1 MDVPEPEKPPET
13 VPEALPESLPEIL
26 PEASPGRGRRARR
39 TAALI
44 AGAAVLGIVAG
55 TCVGYLVQ
63 ADRSPTA
70 LPSLSQASVAQ
81 AKGAGPE
88 PLSAAEDR
96 KVKVDGDL
104 RKLLLKKPSGARKGL
119 YTVGTDGWMSLT
131 EYAETFDKP
140 AGAFRTLIAEDD
152 FRRAAAT
159 TWREGS
165 TFSVEIRLIQ
175 YRQEETSSTA
185 EASAADAYY
194 WADSG
199 ARDTASWPIPGTGDG
214 MAYVHHKPESGY
226 GVSVYSAEAH
236 AWRGDIAMEI
246 WISDTKPISRTKVL
260 DLAKRQMERL

>member
-1 MDVPEPEKPPET
+1 M
-13 VPEALPESLPEIL
+13 
-26 PEASPGRGRRARR
+26 EASPERERKTTRR

-44 AGAAVLGIVAG
+44 AGAAVLGVVAG
-55 TCVGYLVQ
+55 SCVGYLVQ
-63 ADRSPTA
+63 ADRAPTA
-70 LPSLSQASVAQ
+70 LPSLSQPSVVQ

-119 YTVGTDGWMSLT
+119 YTVGTDGWMDLT

-140 AGAFRTLIAEDD
+140 AGAFRTLIAQDD

-165 TFSVEIRLIQ
+165 TYNVEIRLIQ
-175 YRQEETSSTA
+175 YRQEESSSTA
-185 EASAADAYY
+185 EDAAADAYY

-199 ARDTASWPIPGTGDG
+199 ARDTESWPVPGTGDG
-214 MAYVHHKPESGY
+214 MAYVHHKPDSGY

>member
-1 MDVPEPEKPPET
+1 M
-13 VPEALPESLPEIL
+13 
-26 PEASPGRGRRARR
+26 
-39 TAALI
+39 
-44 AGAAVLGIVAG
+44 LGVVAG

-63 ADRSPTA
+63 ADRAPTA
-70 LPSLSQASVAQ
+70 LPSLSQPSVAQ

-96 KVKVDGDL
+96 EVKVDGDL

-119 YTVGTDGWMSLT
+119 YTVGTDGWMDLT

-140 AGAFRTLIAEDD
+140 AVAFRNLIAEDD

-165 TFSVEIRLIQ
+165 TYSVEIRLIQ
-175 YRQEETSSTA
+175 YRQEESDGAA
-185 EASAADAYY
+185 EDAASNAYF
-194 WADSG
+194 WADS
-199 ARDTASWPIPGTGDG
+199 AAQDTESWPVPGTGDG
-214 MAYVHHKPESGY
+214 MAYVHHKPKSEY

>member
-1 MDVPEPEKPPET
+1 M
-13 VPEALPESLPEIL
+13 
-26 PEASPGRGRRARR
+26 
-39 TAALI
+39 LI
-44 AGAAVLGIVAG
+44 AGAAVLGVVAG

-63 ADRSPTA
+63 ADRAPTA
-70 LPSLSQASVAQ
+70 LPSLSQASIAQ
-81 AKGAGPE
+81 VKGAGPE

-119 YTVGTDGWMSLT
+119 YTVGTDGWMGLA
-131 EYAETFDKP
+131 EYAETFDEP
-140 AGAFRTLIAEDD
+140 AGAFRSLIAEDE
-152 FRRAAAT
+152 FRRVAAT

-165 TFSVEIRLIQ
+165 TYSVEVRLIQ

-185 EASAADAYY
+185 ADAAADAYY

-199 ARDTASWPIPGTGDG
+199 AQDTESWPVPGTGDG
-214 MAYVHHKPESGY
+214 MAYVHHKPDSKPGY
-226 GVSVYSAEAH
+226 LDMYSAEAH

-246 WISDTKPISRTKVL
+246 WVYDTKPIPKAKIM